1 MPIVTV
7 EIVGTAAAAPS
18 GLART
23 LADAIGRALGVP
35 AGSTWVRVRTL
46 ASDAYAENDTPASQ
60 TPAPVFVT
68 VEEREPPHG
77 DALVARI
84 AALTEAVARACGR
97 DAGIVHVE
105 YAPPSAG
112 RRAFG
117 GRIVG

>member
-35 AGSTWVRVRTL
+35 AGNTGGARTL

-117 GRIVG
+117 GRIVR